1 MWISDDIARFY
12 PAKQKHPDDQN
23 TPSQAGGQILTRLFY
38 FSEEHM
44 ALKEKISEDIKTAM
58 KSGDKVRLETLRTL
72 RAVLMEK
79 EIDLRGSG
87 KAVTPDDEIA
97 TLLSAAK
104 KRKESIEQFQAGGR
118 MDLVA
123 QETSELAI
131 IQEYLPKQMGEEE
144 IKQVIESVV
153 KETGASSAADF
164 GKVMPQVMKQ
174 LKGKADGKMIQELVK
189 TRLG

>member
-1 MWISDDIARFY
+1 
-12 PAKQKHPDDQN
+12 
-23 TPSQAGGQILTRLFY
+23 
-38 FSEEHM
+38 
-44 ALKEKISEDIKTAM
+44 
-58 KSGDKVRLETLRTL
+58 
-72 RAVLMEK
+72 MEK

-153 KETGASSAADF
+153 KGTGASSAADF

>member
-1 MWISDDIARFY
+1 
-12 PAKQKHPDDQN
+12 
-23 TPSQAGGQILTRLFY
+23 
-38 FSEEHM
+38 M

-58 KSGDKVRLETLRTL
+58 KSGDKLRLETLRTL

-87 KAVTPDDEIA
+87 KPMTPDDETS
-97 TLLSAAK
+97 TLVSAAK

-131 IQEYLPKQMGEEE
+131 IQEYLPKQMGEDE
-144 IKQVIESVV
+144 IKQVIEAVV
-153 KETGASSAADF
+153 KETGASAAADF
-164 GKVMPQVMKQ
+164 SKVMPLVMKQ
-174 LKGKADGKMIQELVK
+174 LKGKADGKVIQELVK
-189 TRLG
+189 KRLAS